1 MLLVI
6 ILCLLLCLINYR
18 DHFNGLLC
26 LGVPFILMKWLSAIG
41 LYMDDSAFE
50 NIKQK
55 VFPFMM
61 YYLSIS

>member
-1 MLLVI
+1 
-6 ILCLLLCLINYR
+6 
-18 DHFNGLLC
+18 
-26 LGVPFILMKWLSAIG
+26 MKWLSAIG